1 MAIIILIFL
10 AFLAVFQS
18 FYFYPQMP
26 DVMASH
32 FDGAG
37 NPNGWMTKEIFVLF
51 YLGMITLLIV
61 IFLLIPKFPKQM
73 RNLPN
78 RDYWLS
84 EERKTETVNYIN
96 ASALRMGIATLVL
109 LLYVMQF
116 AFEANIAKEPR
127 LSGYVGWA
135 LILYF
140 IFLGVWL
147 IKFFRRF
154 RKNPD

>member
-1 MAIIILIFL
+1 MAKTILVFL
-10 AFLAVFQS
+10 AFLAVLQS
-18 FYFYPQMP
+18 VYFYPQMP
-26 DVMASH
+26 DVAASH

-37 NPNGWMTKEIFVLF
+37 NPNGWMTKEIFILF

-96 ASALRMGIATLVL
+96 ASALRMGIVTLVL
-109 LLYVMQF
+109 LLYVMQL
-116 AFEANIAKEPR
+116 AFQANLEPNPK
-127 LSGYVGWA
+127 LSVNVVWA
-135 LILYF
+135 LNIYF